1 MKQINEVAAMPGLMM
16 GTMTLRSVRISPAPS
31 RAAASKSSTGMSA
44 RKERIIH
51 TAIGRF
57 IAVYKISR
65 ELMLSSRP
73 RYLAKMYSG
82 SRPATAGSILVDRK
96 KNMASVHFLIGRT
109 DSAYA
114 AGIASRITR
123 IVEMIEAV
131 AELINGGHGLAPEEA
146 PKNSR

>member
-1 MKQINEVAAMPGLMM
+1 
-16 GTMTLRSVRISPAPS
+16 
-31 RAAASKSSTGMSA
+31 
-44 RKERIIH
+44 
-51 TAIGRF
+51 
-57 IAVYKISR
+57 
-65 ELMLSSRP
+65 MLSSRP

-96 KNMASVHFLIGRT
+96 KNMTSVHFLIGRT

-123 IVEMIEAV
+123 IVEMMEAI

-146 PKNSR
+146 PNNSRSPSMVNGAKKLGGLVEALTSECRLVSTM